1 MKRRRPID
9 VPPKVPT
16 YAVVPV
22 DEAAVADALKAHLI
36 RSLSSVPSV
45 PGAAD
50 AFVAVMEATEL
61 RPESQVGIYTAL
73 VRQAFPRL
81 SAAAQHALVT
91 ALVMTHSPIARSG
104 LQQVTPAVLD
114 ALSAACAEEL
124 TRRRAGERQT
134 S

>member
-1 MKRRRPID
+1 MKRRRPIN
-9 VPPKVPT
+9 VLPKVPT

-22 DEAAVADALKAHLI
+22 DEAAVTDALKAHLI
-36 RSLSSVPSV
+36 RSLSSVP
-45 PGAAD
+45 GAVA
-50 AFVAVMEATEL
+50 AFGAVMEATEL
-61 RPESQVGIYTAL
+61 RPERQVGIYTAL

-114 ALSAACAEEL
+114 TLYAACAEEL
-124 TRRRAGERQT
+124 ARLRAGERQT